1 MKLESKESKVNRY
14 ETINILNTVETK
26 EKKEKINMGSMIKRW
41 IWDRIVRKWFW
52 NEVKE
57 VMKTQNQ
64 GEYIKNM
71 LKKHA

>member
-1 MKLESKESKVNRY
+1 MSKL
-14 ETINILNTVETK
+14 
-26 EKKEKINMGSMIKRW
+26 SMIKRW

-64 GEYIKNM
+64 GEYIKDM
-71 LKKHA
+71 LCGKLKNQ

>member
-1 MKLESKESKVNRY
+1 
-14 ETINILNTVETK
+14 
-26 EKKEKINMGSMIKRW
+26 MGSMIKRW
-41 IWDRIVRKWFW
+41 MWDKIIRKWFW
-52 NEVKE
+52 SEVKE